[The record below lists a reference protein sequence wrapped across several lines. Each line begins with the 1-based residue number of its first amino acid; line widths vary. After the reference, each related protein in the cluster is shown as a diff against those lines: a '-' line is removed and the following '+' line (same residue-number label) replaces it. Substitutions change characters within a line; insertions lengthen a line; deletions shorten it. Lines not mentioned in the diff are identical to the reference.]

1 MSEVGRPRRAIGS
14 EYKPESRAV
23 SAVDAVRAVDDADN
37 GGREGLKDESRCR
50 RVCGVGAQRSVR
62 LSDKKVVR
70 EYRRGL
76 ELPIRPPFR
85 PVSSSGNPICYRHR
99 YIDDQALPATV

>member
-1 MSEVGRPRRAIGS
+1 MSEFGRLRRAIGS
-14 EYKPESRAV
+14 KYKSRAV
-23 SAVDAVRAVDDADN
+23 SAVEAVRAVDDAGN
-37 GGREGLKDESRCR
+37 GGRDGMKDESR
-50 RVCGVGAQRSVR
+50 RVCGVGARRSVR

-85 PVSSSGNPICYRHR
+85 PVSSCNPVCYRHR